1 MLEIDFSG
9 PYALLPNK
17 DDVPYLL
24 AAPAAWSAGIFLWT
38 FLYNQAHRVNRIE
51 AVADSI
57 AARHQEH
64 ITEFLAGERTVYHG
78 ADLDAGTL
86 TPAYTSSDDRDAFV
100 AAYPEVMHHV
110 SSLRVFYAPYAG
122 DDAMRERIA
131 TAITAHFHRL
141 GGKAVAWLENEPVA
155 YDTGAYADP
164 ITLRIGRPAF
174 IASLPDEMHL

>member
-24 AAPAAWSAGIFLWT
+24 AAPAAWGPGIYLWT
-38 FLYNQAHRVNRIE
+38 FLFNQAHRVNRIE
-51 AVADSI
+51 AVADNLG
-57 AARHQEH
+57 ARHQEYVAA
-64 ITEFLAGERTVYHG
+64 FLAGERTVYRS
-78 ADLDAGTL
+78 AELDAGTL
-86 TPAYTSSDDRDAFV
+86 TAAYTPVDDRDAFITG
-100 AAYPEVMHHV
+100 YPDVMHHV

-122 DDAMRERIA
+122 DDAMRDRIA

-141 GGKAVAWLENEPVA
+141 GGKAIAWLENEPVT
-155 YDTGAYADP
+155 YDATTYADT
-164 ITLRIGRPAF
+164 ITLRIDRPAF